1 MNEQG
6 NPLRSYFRIPALH
19 LRLPSGGQHWPVGS
33 IDLPPTGTVPVLPMT
48 AVDEITYRT
57 PDSLFN
63 GSAVISVIQSC
74 CPCIHN
80 AWLAPSQ
87 DITALLMAIRLAS
100 YGSSLQIASVC
111 PSCAHTNDFNLD
123 LQENMGNLK
132 SPNFNDPLQL
142 GDLLVYFRPIS
153 YKQQNQFNMRQYEQQ
168 RTIAQITESTT
179 LTEDQKRQA
188 LTDALN
194 TVTELTLE
202 VLCAGI
208 SAIRTPTESVTELQ
222 WIQEFV
228 KNTDR
233 KNFDALRARAV
244 SIREQSEL
252 PPLQAQCSECK
263 HQYLQTVLLDASNF
277 FEFAS

>member
-19 LRLPSGGQHWPVGS
+19 LRLPSGGQHWPRGS
-33 IDLPPTGTVPVLPMT
+33 IDLPPTGSVPVLPMT

-153 YKQQNQFNMRQYEQQ
+153 YKEQNQFNMRQYEQQ

-252 PPLQAQCSECK
+252 PPLQAQCAECE